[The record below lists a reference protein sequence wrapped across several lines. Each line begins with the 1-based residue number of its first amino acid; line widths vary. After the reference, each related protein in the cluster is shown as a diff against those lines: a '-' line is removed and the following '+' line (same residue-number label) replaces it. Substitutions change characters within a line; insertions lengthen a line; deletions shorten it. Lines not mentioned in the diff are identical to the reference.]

1 MATPA
6 HRLIQD
12 QNLNFLYN
20 GTTPVGKTDVTKAD
34 KRGGLGGRRALNDI
48 SNSRNPS
55 SFHSK
60 KKDSSINVIS
70 IDKDPSTVKG
80 KSSKAAEKGRVAG
93 RKALSDLTNS
103 VKARPKQIPSLGRKL
118 NAVAEEAEEG
128 FLHNHQECIKAQMIT
143 VEKDYFLKTVGL
155 ANDIAALP
163 SARKAFPLSSKK
175 LEGCVKHPTMEELLE
190 LPSCLSPACR
200 SPQSPKAPY
209 TMYGED
215 DYLTDLMMIET
226 PKLKYSGF

>member
-12 QNLNFLYN
+12 QNLNFLYS
-20 GTTPVGKTDVTKAD
+20 TTPGGKTDVTKAD

-70 IDKDPSTVKG
+70 IDKHPSTVKG
-80 KSSKAAEKGRVAG
+80 ESSKAAEKGRVGG

-103 VKARPKQIPSLGRKL
+103 VKPRPKQIPSLGRKL
-118 NAVAEEAEEG
+118 NAVAEEAKDG
-128 FLHNHQECIKAQMIT
+128 FLHNHQGCIKAQTMS
-143 VEKDYFLKTVGL
+143 VDKDYFLKTVGL

-163 SARKAFPLSSKK
+163 SARKALPLSSKK
-175 LEGCVKHPTMEELLE
+175 GYVKHPTMEELLE

-200 SPQSPKAPY
+200 SPQSLKGPY
-209 TMYGED
+209 TMYRED
-215 DYLTDLMMIET
+215 DYFTDLMMIET

>member
-1 MATPA
+1 MIDVCSCAE
-6 HRLIQD
+6 
-12 QNLNFLYN
+12 FCS
-20 GTTPVGKTDVTKAD
+20 GTTPGGKTDVTKAD
-34 KRGGLGGRRALNDI
+34 KRGGLGGRRRALNDI

-55 SFHSK
+55 SFPSK

-118 NAVAEEAEEG
+118 NAVAEEAEDG
-128 FLHNHQECIKAQMIT
+128 FLHNHQECIKAQTIT

-155 ANDIAALP
+155 ANGTYRNL
-163 SARKAFPLSSKK
+163 
-175 LEGCVKHPTMEELLE
+175 G
-190 LPSCLSPACR
+190 
-200 SPQSPKAPY
+200 
-209 TMYGED
+209 
-215 DYLTDLMMIET
+215 
-226 PKLKYSGF
+226 LKNERLINLIL